1 MVIQAT
7 RKATNERYALKIQPI
22 ETMIRTCL
30 TSTREKDK
38 TLLHMERTVLA
49 ACRGFP
55 FIVNLDYAFLEDK
68 YSVLALECVNGELVT
83 AVIRSDFRFFLPL
96 SVSQN

>member
-7 RKATNERYALKIQPI
+7 RKATGKVYALKIQPI

-55 FIVNLDYAFLEDK
+55 FIVNLDYAFIEDK
-68 YSVLALECVNGELVT
+68 YAVLALECINGEY
-83 AVIRSDFRFFLPL
+83 I
-96 SVSQN
+96 VSNY